1 MRNALLVTVIFC
13 LATPSVVLSQQSA
26 DKVRTRA
33 AAYMAKLERQEGFSG
48 VVLLARDG
56 KVVFARGYGMAN
68 LEHDVP
74 NTVDTKF
81 RLGSVTK
88 QFTAVGIM
96 MLQDRKRLSVHD
108 SICIY
113 VHDCPGAWKSIT
125 IHHLLSHTSGIPS
138 FTEFPDNDRY
148 ERLPMQVVDTI
159 ARFKDK
165 PLDFPPGERFQ
176 YSDSGYLLLG
186 YIIEQASGEKYEDFI
201 RKNIYEPLH
210 MQNSGYDHPW
220 IILKHRAQGYSS
232 KGDSLI
238 NATCMAMDTPLG
250 GGSQYSTVG
259 DLLLWDQALYTETLL
274 SRESLQTVFT
284 PNPGP
289 YPPGWLFGNEGG
301 GYGYGWMIDEL
312 FGRKLYHHSGLIYG
326 FSSIIMRYPADK
338 TLVVVLK
345 NQDEEFTGN
354 IHDMKIA
361 LVGENLSAILFGADP
376 GSSKYPRNS

>member
-1 MRNALLVTVIFC
+1 MRNALLVIVIFC
-13 LATPSVVLSQQSA
+13 LATPSVVFSQQSA

-56 KVVFARGYGMAN
+56 KVVFARGYRMAN

-96 MLQDRKRLSVHD
+96 MLQERKRLSVHD

-148 ERLPMQVVDTI
+148 ERLPMQMVDTI

-312 FGRKLYHHSGLIYG
+312 FGPKLYHHSGLIYG

-361 LVGENLSAILFGADP
+361 LVGENISAILFGADP
-376 GSSKYPRNS
+376 GSQQVPKK

>member
-1 MRNALLVTVIFC
+1 MRNALLVFVIFC
-13 LATPSVVLSQQSA
+13 LASPSVVLSQQSA
-26 DKVRTRA
+26 DNVRTRT
-33 AAYMAKLERQEGFSG
+33 AAYMAKLERLEGFSG
-48 VVLLARDG
+48 VALLARDG
-56 KVVFARGYGMAN
+56 KILFARAYGMAN

-74 NTVDTKF
+74 NTLETKF

-96 MLQDRKRLSVHD
+96 ILQERKKLSLHD
-108 SICIY
+108 SICDY
-113 VHDCPGAWKSIT
+113 VHDCPDSWKLIT

-148 ERLPMQVVDTI
+148 ERLPMPVVDTI
-159 ARFKDK
+159 ARFRDK

-186 YIIEQASGEKYEDFI
+186 YVIEQASGEKYEDFI

-220 IILKHRAQGYSS
+220 IILKHRAQGYTS
-232 KGDSLI
+232 DSGSLV
-238 NATCMAMDTPLG
+238 NASCMAMDTPFA
-250 GGSQYSTVG
+250 GGSQYSTVR
-259 DLLLWDQALYTETLL
+259 DLLLWDQALYTEKLL
-274 SRESLQTVFT
+274 SRESLQTVFR

-289 YPPGWLFGNEGG
+289 YPPGWLLGDKGG

-312 FGRKLYHHSGLIYG
+312 FGHKVYHHGGLIYG
-326 FSSIIMRYPADK
+326 FTSVIMRYPEDK

-345 NQDEEFTGN
+345 NQDEEFPGN
-354 IHDMKIA
+354 IRDMKI
-361 LVGENLSAILFGADP
+361 VSIGKSLSAIVFGVDP
-376 GSSKYPRNS
+376 GPERVPKK